1 MSRACRRI
9 LVAACSSALLLSQA
23 APAWAQASHWEGPGG
38 GAPSLNYQ
46 GPQGPYPGVAAAR
59 QQMSARAGLVLAQ
72 YRLAL
77 QREEEAREAMR
88 AEGCN
93 LRANSGARDCRE
105 MIARVNGFATWRR
118 RLEAQIDAAGGV
130 QRVRAAA
137 LAAPTARREAIQASP
152 GGIDPATAAVLGAVA
167 GGLIGFGVTRG
178 ARGNVPQMGR
188 SNRPMPVGPHRR
200 H

>member
-1 MSRACRRI
+1 MAVLPRRI
-9 LVAACSSALLLSQA
+9 LVAVSSVALLIGSVS
-23 APAWAQASHWEGPGG
+23 PGFAQASHWEGPGG

-59 QQMSARAGLVLAQ
+59 QQMSQSAAELLER
-72 YRLAL
+72 YRLVRSYEQL
-77 QREEEAREAMR
+77 QRTRMAR
-88 AEGCN
+88 EGCN
-93 LRANSGARDCRE
+93 LRRNMADPECQSLIDL
-105 MIARVNGFATWRR
+105 VRR
-118 RLEAQIDAAGGV
+118 SAEIRRGLEAQINAAGGA
-130 QRVRAAA
+130 QRLRAAA
-137 LAAPTARREAIQASP
+137 LAAPTARREANQASP

-178 ARGNVPQMGR
+178 ARGSIPQMGR